1 MKNRFYILFLFFL
14 SFLFTNIFAE
24 EMESFWTLV
33 FAGKNITTPV
43 FSNGRIYS
51 AGEDRALNCITTKG
65 TFLWRRNTKNYPSSF
80 ISTSSDGVVYLVTQG
95 NNIEA
100 YSSQGMPIWNYK
112 CEEPLLFPLYV
123 SDDGYLLVTFKKK
136 LLCLTRQ
143 GKLKW
148 VLDLPETPI
157 KAPVEVDQKNVILIL
172 RDESFLRLSMFG
184 KVLEQL
190 SLKKNINLIHKAPKG
205 YVISCDDASISHYQ
219 IASPSKLLW
228 QTNEQNLCRSFCHRD
243 GKLLCVFSNGDVQLK
258 NVNDGSVLWQV
269 NLGVSLGKEARCKV
283 NGNEFNIIDK
293 GFGASITDKGKI
305 KWKRSIPETE
315 FLPII
320 TENGLL
326 IGIKKEILNA
336 YRVETKL
343 LRQNEKRVDPSKVY
357 ISDEVIKNEKEN
369 FSDRASMLYLLGFST
384 FDFFNNIQQD
394 INKGNIGGKEAF
406 YAQMLTGI
414 IQNDAKGAYFPT
426 QFSSFERGRA
436 ASLLGQLGLY
446 QYRDVLLSQINMTMD
461 SELALGIL
469 KGLSALAYDP
479 DGKTIEGINF
489 ILHRFSASNVEIVKG
504 VADAFFALAKFGDEV
519 TAKRAVKSIFAIM
532 NTEYPAVI
540 REYVREKIKDI
551 GK

>member
-1 MKNRFYILFLFFL
+1 MKNRFILLFLFL
-14 SFLFTNIFAE
+14 SSFIFAQ
-24 EMESFWTLV
+24 EMEAFWTLV

-43 FSNGRIYS
+43 FSNGRIYT
-51 AGEDRALNCITTKG
+51 AGADRALNCITTKG
-65 TFLWRRNTKNYPSSF
+65 TFLWRRNTTNYPTSF
-80 ISTSSDGVVYLVTQG
+80 ISTSNDGVVYLVTQG

-112 CEEPLLFPLYV
+112 CEEELLFPLYV
-123 SDDGYLLVTFKKK
+123 SNDGYLLVTFKKK

-148 VLDLPETPI
+148 VLELPETPI

-172 RDESFLRLSMFG
+172 KDESFLRLSMFG

-190 SLKKNINLIHKAPKG
+190 SLKKNINVIHTAPKG
-205 YVISCDDASISHYQ
+205 YVISCDDSSISYYQ

-228 QTNEQNLCRSFCHRD
+228 QTNEKSLCRSFCYKN
-243 GKLLCVFSNGDVQLK
+243 GKLLCVFSNGDVVLK
-258 NVNDGSVLWQV
+258 NLNDGSVSWQE
-269 NLGVSLGKEARCKV
+269 NLGVSFGIGAKCSV
-283 NGNEFNIIDK
+283 NGNEFNIVDK
-293 GFGASITDKGKI
+293 GFGATLTDKGKVR
-305 KWKRSIPETE
+305 WKRNIPEND
-315 FLPII
+315 FMPII

-343 LRQNEKRVDPSKVY
+343 LRQNEKRIDHSKFY
-357 ISDEVIKNEKEN
+357 MSDKTIKNEKEV

-384 FDFFNNIQQD
+384 FDFFNNIQDD
-394 INKGNIGGKEAF
+394 INNGDVGVREGF

-414 IQNDAKGAYFPT
+414 IQNDAKGSYFPHE
-426 QFSSFERGRA
+426 FSSFERGRA
-436 ASLLGQLGLY
+436 AALLGQLGLY
-446 QYRDVLLSQINMTMD
+446 QYRDVLLSQINITMD
-461 SELALGIL
+461 AELALGIL

-479 DGKTIEGINF
+479 DGRTIEGINF
-489 ILHRFSASNVEIVKG
+489 ILNRFSASNEEVVKG

-519 TAKRAVKSIFAIM
+519 TAKRAVKSVFAIM
-532 NTEYPAVI
+532 NTAYPAVI

>member
-1 MKNRFYILFLFFL
+1 MKNRFIISFLFF
-14 SFLFTNIFAE
+14 STFAFTQ
-24 EMESFWTLV
+24 EMEAFWTLV

-51 AGEDRALNCITTKG
+51 AGADRALNCITTKG
-65 TFLWRRNTKNYPSSF
+65 TFLWRRNTKNYPTSF
-80 ISTSSDGVVYLVTQG
+80 ISTSNDGVVYLVTEG
-95 NNIEA
+95 NNVEA

-112 CEEPLLFPLYV
+112 CEEPLLFPVYV
-123 SDDGYLLVTFKKK
+123 SNDGYLLITFKKK

-148 VLDLPETPI
+148 VLDLPETPV

-172 RDESFLRLSMFG
+172 QDASFLRLSMFG

-190 SLKKNINLIHKAPKG
+190 SLKKNINLIHQAPKG
-205 YVISCDDASISHYQ
+205 FVVSCEDASISHYQ

-228 QTNEQNLCRSFCHRD
+228 QTNEKSSCLSFCYKD
-243 GKLLCVFSNGDVQLK
+243 GNLLCVFSNGDVVLK
-258 NVNDGSVLWQV
+258 NINDGSVAWQI
-269 NLGVSLGKEARCKV
+269 NLGVNFGIGVKCNS
-283 NGNEFNIIDK
+283 NGSEFNITDK
-293 GFGASITDKGKI
+293 GFGATLTNKGKL
-305 KWKRSIPETE
+305 KWKRSIPEKE

-336 YRVETKL
+336 YRMETKL

-357 ISDEVIKNEKEN
+357 MSDETIKKEKEV
-369 FSDRASMLYLLGFST
+369 FSDRATMLYLLGFST
-384 FDFFNNIQQD
+384 FDFFNNVQED
-394 INKGNIGGKEAF
+394 INNGDVGKREGF

-414 IQNDAKGAYFPT
+414 IQNDAELAYFPHE
-426 QFSSFERGRA
+426 FSSFERGRA

-446 QYRDVLLSQINMTMD
+446 QYRDVLLAQINMSID
-461 SELALGIL
+461 AELALGIL
-469 KGLSALAYDP
+469 KGLGSLAYDP
-479 DGKTIEGINF
+479 DGRTIEGINF
-489 ILHRFSASNVEIVKG
+489 ILNKFSSSDVEIVKG
-504 VADAFFALAKFGDEV
+504 VADAFFALAKFGDEI
-519 TAKRAVKSIFAIM
+519 TAKRAVKSVFAIM

-540 REYVREKIKDI
+540 REYVRAKIKDI

>member
-1 MKNRFYILFLFFL
+1 MKNKFCLLFLFL
-14 SFLFTNIFAE
+14 SSFVFAQ
-24 EMESFWTLV
+24 EMEAFWTLV
-33 FAGKNITTPV
+33 FAGKNITSPV
-43 FSNGRIYS
+43 FSNGRIYT
-51 AGEDRALNCITTKG
+51 AGSDKALNCITTKG
-65 TFLWRRNTKNYPSSF
+65 TFLWRRNTQNYPTSF
-80 ISTSSDGVVYLVTQG
+80 ISTSNDGVVYLVTEG

-112 CEEPLLFPLYV
+112 CEEELLFPVYV
-123 SDDGYLLVTFKKK
+123 SNDGYLLVIFKKK

-157 KAPVEVDQKNVILIL
+157 KAPFEVDQKNVILIL
-172 RDESFLRLSMFG
+172 QDESFLRLSMFG

-205 YVISCDDASISHYQ
+205 YVIACDDVSISRYQ
-219 IASPSKLLW
+219 IASPSQLIW
-228 QTNEQNLCRSFCHRD
+228 QANEKNICKSLSYKD
-243 GKLLCVFSNGDVQLK
+243 GKLLCVFSNGDVVLK
-258 NVNDGSVLWQV
+258 NIEDGSDVWQV
-269 NLGVSLGKEARCKV
+269 NLGVSFGSQTKCST

-293 GFGASITDKGKI
+293 GFGASLTNKGKI
-305 KWKRSIPETE
+305 KWKRSIPETD

-357 ISDEVIKNEKEN
+357 ISDETVKNEKEI

-384 FDFFNNIQQD
+384 FEFFNNVQED
-394 INKGNIGGKEAF
+394 INKGDIGGKEGF

-414 IQNDAKGAYFPT
+414 IQNDAKGAYFPVT
-426 QFSSFERGRA
+426 FSSFERGRA
-436 ASLLGQLGLY
+436 AALLGQLGLY
-446 QYRDVLLSQINMTMD
+446 QYRDVLLSQINTTMD
-461 SELALGIL
+461 QELALGIL
-469 KGLSALAYDP
+469 KGLSALSYDP

-489 ILHRFSASNVEIVKG
+489 ILNRFSATNVEIVKG
-504 VADAFFALAKFGDEV
+504 VADAFFSLAKFGDEV
-519 TAKRAVKSIFAIM
+519 TAKRAVKNIFSIMDTA
-532 NTEYPAVI
+532 YPTVI
-540 REYVREKIKDI
+540 REYAREKIKDI
-551 GK
+551 GR